1 MKSTQNNKIKS
12 KMKAGFLTII
22 KTIKTYSEYYFTV
35 VTVLGV
41 LWGGFVMY
49 DNWKDSN
56 KELQTNVKT
65 IMQTQIRQGKIDSLL
80 LGAQDE
86 MQEKL
91 NSIEK
96 TTSSLQSSY
105 VQYISNDKTL
115 TKQDFL
121 KYMEGLSFDLKK
133 NSMTSE
139 QIPPT
144 LRLTPSPE

>member
-12 KMKAGFLTII
+12 KVKAGFLTII